1 MNGHGKPLPRAAAVL
16 VLALAGCGQ
25 AGAAEC
31 SVSSSGLAF
40 GQYRPLTLPG
50 SVSSTT
56 VTSDARITVVCTGI
70 VTGGA
75 YTIALGP
82 STAGNGDRISTR
94 WLANS
99 AGGPDMA
106 FNIYREPN
114 FATVWGDGLIA
125 GQVLSGSIPP
135 GDSSR
140 SHNVYGRV
148 GAGQHRLW
156 PGSYGD
162 TLTITVSYS
171 P

>member
-1 MNGHGKPLPRAAAVL
+1 MKGQSRRLANAAVAL
-16 VLALAGCGQ
+16 LLALLWSGQ
-25 AGAAEC
+25 AGAADC

-40 GQYRPLTLPG
+40 GQYRPFTFPG
-50 SVSSTT
+50 IANSTT
-56 VTSDARITVVCTGI
+56 VTSDGRITVVCTGI

-82 STAGNGDRISTR
+82 STVGNGDRISTR
-94 WLANS
+94 YLSNS

-140 SHNVYGRV
+140 SHTVYGRV